1 MRPFFIEFLHFH
13 CAIYGANVQT
23 ERTWKDSPRAYI
35 HCRAEIK
42 TLLALSLRTNCLR
55 KFRY

>member
-1 MRPFFIEFLHFH
+1 MRPFFIEFLHFY

-35 HCRAEIK
+35 RCRAEIK

-55 KFRY
+55 K